1 LADYANRTQVQ
12 KARRTELS
20 VTAGVTVVASRS
32 FVEEQLKF
40 TCRNSTNKPMICV
53 MWLWI

>member
-53 MWLWI
+53 M